1 MPAPVNDQEV
11 VERRGPSPSL
21 LELELRNQMLDIDK
35 RIAMLHV
42 EEYRRLLLRVCLGGG
57 HPPAAAEPLGL
68 PEPGRY
74 PALLPAPAAGGS
86 SQAVVTQA
94 AAWPIGPPEAEAVAA
109 AATGPRQSVVAP
121 VPVVPQAGPGV
132 TPTSCRPALPSTL
145 TPLSSQ
151 LDSGGVSGRGRG
163 HGRGRGRGC
172 TGYAIVATS
181 PTQPPLVCN

>member
-1 MPAPVNDQEV
+1 MPAPVSDQEV

-21 LELELRNQMLDIDK
+21 LELELRNQMLEIDK

-42 EEYRRLLLRVCLGGG
+42 EEYRRLLLFACLGGG

-68 PEPGRY
+68 PELGRY

-86 SQAVVTQA
+86 SQAVVAQA

-109 AATGPRQSVVAP
+109 AATGPRQSDVVP
-121 VPVVPQAGPGV
+121 VPVAPGPGA

-151 LDSGGVSGRGRG
+151 LDSGGVSRRGRG
-163 HGRGRGRGC
+163 HGRGRGRGY
-172 TGYAIVATS
+172 TGYANVAAS
-181 PTQPPLVCN
+181 PTQPRLVCN